1 MATKILSVYFS
12 EKAFAVNMSGVQ
24 ELRVEDVEAAVKV
37 PIYLFIKRFVPSCTW
52 II

>member
-37 PIYLFIKRFVPSCTW
+37 PICLLNVSFRPALG
-52 II
+52 